1 MAKSRILLIAGF
13 VIGALWA
20 VARLGGEV
28 AGAVGARKENPRGS
42 SFTMTRTFV
51 CRSCGYTLPAT
62 PEDITRRIEE
72 GRTRLAEDGSTQVY
86 LCDREGTPTMELVI
100 DAKPKP

>member
-1 MAKSRILLIAGF
+1 MSRSRILLIPGL
-13 VIGALWA
+13 VVGTLWA

-28 AGAVGARKENPRGS
+28 VRVAGSTKENPRGS

-51 CRSCGYTLPAT
+51 CRSCGYSLPAT
-62 PEDITRRIEE
+62 PEDITRRIEA
-72 GRTRLAEDGSTQVY
+72 GRTSLASDGCTQVF